1 MALGIIAASCV
12 QIVPQHLRD
21 IVQLLLRLLSS
32 PQPLVRSMA
41 CMSITQ
47 FLPGC
52 SEMVP
57 AVVPAILERCKD
69 RNKQVQTFAVVSLQN
84 ILSLGTV
91 APFMDPICQTLL
103 VGLKT
108 YKTKS
113 LRKLYQCIGV
123 VIQVAP
129 EHMVNNGSF
138 VLAALYE
145 RFIAIQAND
154 PTAMVLF
161 ESMALVVNN
170 LAGFWVDA
178 LPRLVDKAVQV
189 INETAYAVNVWKQS
203 PEVVPLLPHFLE
215 HIVTG
220 LKHPTSPHVNWSAVW
235 ALGEICQRV
244 EPMLLEPIVP
254 QIGEAF
260 LGIFQ
265 RRTSGQ
271 LALPQLLEATC
282 FTLMLMKHTSTL
294 GDKWP
299 SYARHIPAN
308 TLQELQS
315 QYGYPA

>member
-1 MALGIIAASCV
+1 MLGSPFCWEATRWGEEWTPRLVAGDALETLAGPHGSHGREVCQHMLPLISERLQATCWKQQEAGIMALGIIAASCV

-145 RFIAIQAND
+145 RFIAIQA
-154 PTAMVLF
+154 
-161 ESMALVVNN
+161 
-170 LAGFWVDA
+170 
-178 LPRLVDKAVQV
+178 LP
-189 INETAYAVNVWKQS
+189 W
-203 PEVVPLLPHFLE
+203 
-215 HIVTG
+215 
-220 LKHPTSPHVNWSAVW
+220 
-235 ALGEICQRV
+235 
-244 EPMLLEPIVP
+244 
-254 QIGEAF
+254 
-260 LGIFQ
+260 
-265 RRTSGQ
+265 
-271 LALPQLLEATC
+271 
-282 FTLMLMKHTSTL
+282 
-294 GDKWP
+294 
-299 SYARHIPAN
+299 
-308 TLQELQS
+308 
-315 QYGYPA
+315 